1 MTINFGV
8 CNSDKR
14 ALTKSIGGG
23 PSMSGTL
30 RNETSVVNPT
40 ILVQGSVETLSGC
53 NYMEIPAFHR
63 KYFITDVTSVSDDL
77 CMVSGHCDVL
87 ATYASGIRSNQAI
100 LGRSASNWNL
110 YINDG
115 SFKVTN
121 KTKIVTKVGGL
132 KPFPNRSSIL
142 MVAVCQSGPEPEP
155 QPGT

>member
-40 ILVQGSVETLSGC
+40 ILIQGNVETISGY

-87 ATYASGIRSNQAI
+87 STYASGIRSNHAI
-100 LGRSASNWNL
+100 VGRSASNWNL

-121 KTKIVTKVGGL
+121 KTNIVTKVGGL
-132 KPFPNRSSIL
+132 KAFHDRSSII
-142 MVAVCQSGPEPEP
+142 MVAVCQAGPQGE
-155 QPGT
+155 

>member
-40 ILVQGSVETLSGC
+40 ILIEGNIETISGC

-87 ATYASGIRSNQAI
+87 STYASGIRSNQAI

-132 KPFPNRSSIL
+132 KAFHNKSSII
-142 MVAVCQSGPEPEP
+142 MVAVCQAGPQGE
-155 QPGT
+155 